1 MRNITI
7 EKDIKREKISVKIS
21 HEKSFD
27 TNFTVFVCYISVVCT
42 MRQGDLYWRR
52 NEHSKYL
59 NWPWSSRM
67 WILHQHDPIPSQII
81 EKVENTNIL
90 FTVWISYCSTHDIQS
105 YIVSLR
111 WRLKA
116 LESITVKGKKCFPT
130 ITANGLATFDSLHRL
145 QLQITHSSRYYNH
158 RAFYDRRSI
167 MRNPRFKVLWRLAK
181 AQ

>member
-27 TNFTVFVCYISVVCT
+27 TIFIVDLFPKDLWCISVVCM

-52 NEHSKYL
+52 KKHSKYL
-59 NWPWSSRM
+59 NCLRSGRM

-81 EKVENTNIL
+81 EKVAHTNIL
-90 FTVWISYCSTHDIQS
+90 FTVWISYCSTRDIHS

-111 WRLKA
+111 WGLKA
-116 LESITVKGKKCFPT
+116 LESITVKGKKCFPLSLQT
-130 ITANGLATFDSLHRL
+130 IWQRL
-145 QLQITHSSRYYNH
+145 THCIGFSFKSHTVVDITIIEL
-158 RAFYDRRSI
+158 FTTGV
-167 MRNPRFKVLWRLAK
+167 P
-181 AQ
+181 